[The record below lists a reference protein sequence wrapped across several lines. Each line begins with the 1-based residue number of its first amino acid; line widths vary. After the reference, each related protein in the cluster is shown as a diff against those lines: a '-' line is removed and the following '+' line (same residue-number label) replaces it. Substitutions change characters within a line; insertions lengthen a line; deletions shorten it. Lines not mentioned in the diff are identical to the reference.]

1 MEYLRCCRGVKSA
14 SKVMRN
20 TLLLVRVPICPDTL
34 DFEVVTGQ
42 QLKRYFM
49 EEIKEVDVCGT
60 QEIFP
65 NVPHK

>member
-1 MEYLRCCRGVKSA
+1 MIPT

-20 TLLLVRVPICPDTL
+20 AVKLVCFPICPDTL

-42 QLKRYFM
+42 QLKQYFM
-49 EEIKEVDVCGT
+49 EEIKEARVCGT